1 MEQDLINMRKSLDN
15 MKWALNG
22 LINLQSRCGS
32 DEKELKKK
40 IRKVEKSE
48 TIKKYE
54 IMYELCQKLVNQ
66 E

>member
-40 IRKVEKSE
+40 NQSRKSFQHNVKSF
-48 TIKKYE
+48 
-54 IMYELCQKLVNQ
+54 
-66 E
+66 